1 MCASA
6 GFRQCRADID
16 GLDLVALFLLLLV
29 RYGVGDDQTPE
40 TAVVQVGDGV
50 AGENAVCDDGV
61 DLFGTVLDDCI
72 GGLDQ
77 RSLQRAKRS
86 NCQ

>member
-1 MCASA
+1 
-6 GFRQCRADID
+6 
-16 GLDLVALFLLLLV
+16 V